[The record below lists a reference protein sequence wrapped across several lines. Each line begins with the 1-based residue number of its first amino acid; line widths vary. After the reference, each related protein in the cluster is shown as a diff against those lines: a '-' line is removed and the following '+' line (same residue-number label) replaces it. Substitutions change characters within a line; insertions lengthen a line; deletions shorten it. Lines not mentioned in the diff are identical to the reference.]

1 MGDIPRTAHI
11 QRHNLLDPRLIGDH
25 LFGDTVNRHRLRTDG
40 AVGANQMAHGIGN
53 LSVDNINRGDFNNA
67 SLQSAGFCID
77 YAQHGSLQAKE
88 TSVMQHAGLANSDV
102 HRGREL
108 FLFRFIGQA
117 RERNGGQSM
126 GNQTFAKPA
135 AQMFGL
141 FSFD

>member
-25 LFGDTVNRHRLRTDG
+25 LFGDMVNRHRLRADRP
-40 AVGANQMAHGIGN
+40 VGANQVAHGIGDV
-53 LSVDNINRGDFNNA
+53 SVDNIYRGDFNNA